1 MSNHPDPQKIPSS
14 RRVTLN
20 SLRED
25 QFALNMRMIF
35 AMRLHDEAEQTKIK
49 QQLEKVQ
56 EEIQQLFLGTGQ
68 RG

>member
-35 AMRLHDEAEQTKIK
+35 AMQLHDEAEQTKIK
-49 QQLEKVQ
+49 QQMEKVQ